1 MKKIL
6 GIIIAVI
13 IAFALGALTV
23 TIFMNRETPGET
35 RVANVEAQKDIDN
48 RYLTIVNE
56 TKQTINEVH
65 VFVGEGTEIEDAF
78 QKNPDEK
85 SFSIEI
91 PSEYENCED
100 FRVKLV
106 DNYER
111 VYEKVVDKVKKNGRT
126 EVVIN
131 EDDYLEEKGDW
142 IKNIYEFFNS

>member
-35 RVANVEAQKDIDN
+35 RVANDEAQKDIDN

-111 VYEKVVDKVKKNGRT
+111 VYEKVVDKVKKT
-126 EVVIN
+126 EEQKLLLTKMITLKKK
-131 EDDYLEEKGDW
+131 EIG
-142 IKNIYEFFNS
+142 